1 MLQAPA
7 AGDAWIAGALQRC
20 ASSDAGAPRRCLQP
34 AVRRG
39 SPPALSQANLAL
51 SSGGGALAPLRAAGR
66 AALAGA
72 RLPSARDEAFRFTD
86 MSALAQARAP

>member
-1 MLQAPA
+1 M
-7 AGDAWIAGALQRC
+7 
-20 ASSDAGAPRRCLQP
+20 
-34 AVRRG
+34 
-39 SPPALSQANLAL
+39 
-51 SSGGGALAPLRAAGR
+51 APLRAAGR